1 MKKLFEIQKEL
12 KCSKDKKNDFGK
24 FNYRNVEQML
34 SEIKNVLDKHNAV
47 LTLNNELLALE
58 GKHFIKTTATYI
70 DLESEFKQSA
80 TAFAGIDFEK
90 KGMDYSQACGAAQT
104 YCSKYAL
111 NALFLI
117 DDGSLDADS
126 QPPKGF
132 EEQTKT
138 QPKPTPTPKVD
149 NIGTI
154 RPIIHDLLSKDI
166 EWCNK
171 ILGAYKKSSFLD
183 LDDNEISAVYTRAIQ
198 LNKLS

>member
-70 DLESEFKQSA
+70 DLESEFRQSA

-132 EEQTKT
+132 EEQSKT
-138 QPKPTPTPKVD
+138 QHKPKQPIE
-149 NIGTI
+149 NIGAKRTAVLDFLALDKEWRDAWLRQYNRETI
-154 RPIIHDLLSKDI
+154 GDLSDEEINIIH
-166 EWCNK
+166 E
-171 ILGAYKKSSFLD
+171 
-183 LDDNEISAVYTRAIQ
+183 RATKN
-198 LNKLS
+198 NKL